1 MKFTRTLT
9 ALALVMG
16 LGAAP
21 ALAQEEAALDADE
34 DGEITEE
41 EWTTFGDESFADADA
56 DQGGYVDE
64 EEYNTWATSNF
75 GGEPGGGDD
84 DGALFGL
91 FDTNDDVQVDEDEWF
106 GEDAYGELDDD
117 DSGALDE
124 DEFGVAG

>member
-1 MKFTRTLT
+1 MKVTRTLT
-9 ALALVMG
+9 AIALALG

-21 ALAQEEAALDADE
+21 ALAQEGAALDADE
-34 DGEITEE
+34 NNEITQE
-41 EWTTFGDESFADADA
+41 EWSTYGDETFGEADA

-75 GGEPGGGDD
+75 GEPGGGDD

-106 GEDAYGELDDD
+106 GDDAYGELDDD
-117 DSGALDE
+117 ESGALDE
-124 DEFGVAG
+124 NEFGVSG